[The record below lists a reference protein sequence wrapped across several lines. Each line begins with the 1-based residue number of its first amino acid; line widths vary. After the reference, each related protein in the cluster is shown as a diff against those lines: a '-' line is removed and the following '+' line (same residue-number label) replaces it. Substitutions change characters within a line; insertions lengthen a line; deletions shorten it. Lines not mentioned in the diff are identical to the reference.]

1 MDIENVAADTIL
13 AVDFGTATTRALLF
27 DVVETGYRLVG
38 FGEAPSTINPP
49 YADASE
55 GMRHALLE
63 LQAITGRTLL
73 DDGARLIMPARSDGR
88 GADAFVATSSAG
100 PAVRTVLVG
109 LLPDVSLESARRV
122 AASSYLDVLDTFSLG
137 DRRGEDE
144 QIDAV
149 IAARPELILIAG
161 GTDGGASEALL
172 KLVETVALACHLLP
186 PEARSRALFVGN
198 SDLAPRLH
206 ELLDK
211 VARVHIAPN
220 AQPRL
225 GYERLGPARAELA
238 KVYEELRREAIGG
251 YGDLAQW
258 AGGNIVPTAQAAGTF
273 ARFVSKLPAY
283 PRGVL
288 HVDAGSASAF
298 VAAAWSGHLHL
309 AVRTDLGLGHS
320 AADTLQRP
328 EAEAEAA
335 LESMARWIPREISTD
350 ALREFMLNKSLR
362 PHTIPS
368 DLHDLHLEQALAR
381 HVLRTALRRARPD
394 WPEDVP
400 GPRPEGL
407 PWFSLILGSGAVLG
421 QAPRPG
427 LAALLLLDAL
437 QPSGVSRL
445 VLDPYHLAA
454 ALGALAHQNPVAVA
468 QIFDSLAFVELGTAV
483 SLLGGGPMV
492 RSGDVVLQ
500 AKLVEEGGAEK
511 EVEVRAGTLEVLP
524 LALGRTGKL
533 TLRPR
538 PTINAGFG
546 TGRGRTI
553 TLRGGAVGI
562 IIDAR
567 GRPIGFPKPA
577 EKRYEAVQEWQ
588 KRLGGA

>member
-1 MDIENVAADTIL
+1 MDIETPAADTIL
-13 AVDFGTATTRALLF
+13 TVDFGTATTRALLF

-38 FGEAPSTINPP
+38 YGEAPSTIDPP

-73 DDGARLIMPARSDGR
+73 DEGARLIMPASSDGR
-88 GADAFVATSSAG
+88 GADAFAATSSGG

-109 LLPDVSLESARRV
+109 LLPDVSLASARRV
-122 AASSYLDVLDTFSLG
+122 AASSYLNVLDTFSLG

-149 IAARPELILIAG
+149 IAAKPELILIAG
-161 GTDGGASEALL
+161 GTDGGASDALL

-198 SDLAPRLH
+198 SELAPRLQ
-206 ELLDK
+206 ELLGK
-211 VARVHIAPN
+211 VATVHTAPN
-220 AQPRL
+220 AQPQL
-225 GYERLGPARAELA
+225 GHERLGPARTELA
-238 KVYEELRREAIGG
+238 KVYEQLRRETIGG

-258 AGGNIVPTAQAAGTF
+258 AGGQIVPTAQAAGTF
-273 ARFVSKLPAY
+273 ARFLSKLPAY

-298 VAAAWSGHLHL
+298 VAAAWHGQLFL
-309 AVRTDLGLGHS
+309 TVRTEVGLGVS
-320 AADTLQRP
+320 AATPLQRGD
-328 EAEAEAA
+328 ATAA
-335 LESMARWIPREISTD
+335 LDYMARWIPREID
-350 ALREFMLNKSLR
+350 AEALREFLLNKSVR
-362 PHTIPS
+362 PHTLPS
-368 DLHDLHLEQALAR
+368 EKDELDLEHALAR
-381 HVLRTALRRARPD
+381 YVLRTALRRGRPD

-400 GPRPEGL
+400 GPRAEGL

-421 QAPRPG
+421 NAPKPG

-437 QPSGVSRL
+437 QPSGVTRL
-445 VLDPYHLAA
+445 VADPYHLAA
-454 ALGALAHQNPVAVA
+454 ALGALARFNPVAVA

-483 SLLGGGPMV
+483 SLLGGGPMA
-492 RSGDVVLQ
+492 RAGDVVLQ
-500 AKLVEEGGAEK
+500 AKLVEEGGAER
-511 EVEVRAGTLEVLP
+511 EVDVRAGTIEVLP
-524 LALGRTGKL
+524 LGMGRTGKL

-546 TGRGRTI
+546 MGRGRSI
-553 TLRGGAVGI
+553 TLKGGAVGI
-562 IIDAR
+562 ILDAR
-567 GRPIGFPKPA
+567 GRPLVLPKA
-577 EKRYEAVQEWQ
+577 ADKRYETLLEWQ
-588 KRLGGA
+588 ARLGGG

>member
-1 MDIENVAADTIL
+1 MELENAAADTIL

-38 FGEAPSTINPP
+38 FGEAPSTIDPP

-63 LQAITGRTLL
+63 LQTITGRNLL
-73 DDGARLIMPARSDGR
+73 DESARLIMPASSDGR

-109 LLPDVSLESARRV
+109 LLPDVSLASARRV
-122 AASSYLDVLDTFSLG
+122 AASSYLNVLDTFSLG
-137 DRRGEDE
+137 DKRGEDE

-149 IAARPELILIAG
+149 IAARPELIVIAG

-186 PEARSRALFVGN
+186 PEAHSRALFVGN
-198 SDLAPRLH
+198 ADLAPRLQ
-206 ELLDK
+206 ELLGK
-211 VARVHIAPN
+211 VARVHTAPN
-220 AQPRL
+220 AQPQL
-225 GYERLGPARAELA
+225 GYERLGPARLALA
-238 KVYEELRREAIGG
+238 KVYEELRRESIGG

-258 AGGNIVPTAQAAGTF
+258 AGGQIIPTAQAAGTF
-273 ARFVSKLPAY
+273 ARFLSKLPAY

-298 VAAAWSGHLHL
+298 VAAAWQGHLFL
-309 AVRTDLGLGHS
+309 NVRTDLGLGVS
-320 AADTLQRP
+320 AANSLQRADAP
-328 EAEAEAA
+328 AA
-335 LESMARWIPREISTD
+335 LEGMARWVPHEISPE
-350 ALREFMLNKSLR
+350 AVREFMLNKSLR
-362 PHTIPS
+362 PHTVPS
-368 DLHDLHLEQALAR
+368 EKDELQLEHALAR
-381 HVLRTALRRARPD
+381 HVLRSALRRARPD
-394 WPEDVP
+394 WPEEAP
-400 GPRPEGL
+400 GPRAEGL

-421 QAPRPG
+421 QAPKPG

-437 QPSGVSRL
+437 QPSGVTRL

-454 ALGALAHQNPVAVA
+454 ALGALAKHNPVAVA
-468 QIFDSLAFVELGTAV
+468 QIFDSLAFVELGTAI

-492 RSGDVVLQ
+492 RPGDVVLH
-500 AKLVEEGGAEK
+500 AKLIQEGGAEK
-511 EVEVRAGTLEVLP
+511 EVDVHAGSLEVLP
-524 LALGRTGKL
+524 LPLGQTGKL

-546 TGRGRTI
+546 MGRGRTV
-553 TLRGGAVGI
+553 TLKGGAVGI

-567 GRPIGFPKPA
+567 GRPIALPKVP
-577 EKRYEAVQEWQ
+577 EKRYETLLDWQ
-588 KRLGGA
+588 RRLGGA